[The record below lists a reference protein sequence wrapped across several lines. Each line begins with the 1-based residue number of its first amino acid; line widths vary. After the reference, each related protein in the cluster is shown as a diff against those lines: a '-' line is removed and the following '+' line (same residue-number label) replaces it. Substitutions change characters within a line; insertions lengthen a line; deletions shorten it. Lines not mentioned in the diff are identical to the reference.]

1 MKKFIFLTCMPTP
14 YRTSFY
20 NELYKMGFNFE
31 VFYMIEKEADRSWV
45 VDLTDLKHPFYIDSG
60 FYFMYDRFHIHF
72 NPMLI
77 LKILRSKNAEIIIG
91 AGWNDPDVIL
101 LTTFKRLGLINN
113 IFHFWT
119 EANFLTIGARNDN
132 FIKRSLRKYVY
143 NSTLGSQLISGKM
156 TELTL
161 IKWGIR
167 VNKFIPLPNTI
178 QEEIYIIND
187 EEITQRNKNEIPV
200 FIMPVRLHEKIKG
213 IINFFNAIGVDNIKK
228 GVFLIA
234 GDGPDKAAIESFITA
249 HNVNDNIKLLGHCSE
264 RKLNE
269 LYKSA
274 NVFILP
280 SFTDASPLVLI
291 EALKMNLP
299 VIVSNRCGNHFESV
313 IDSYNGFLFDPSDK
327 KSIKNAFEMIIF
339 KKNEW
344 INMGNNSY
352 MLYCKNFNKKSVI
365 QNFIKKITE

>member
-1 MKKFIFLTCMPTP
+1 MPTP

-20 NELYKMGFNFE
+20 NELFAMGFNFE

-45 VDLTDLKHPFYIDSG
+45 VDLNDLKHPFYVDSG

-72 NPMLI
+72 NPKLI
-77 LKILRSKNAEIIIG
+77 FKILRSKNAEIIIG

-132 FIKRSLRKYVY
+132 FLKRSLRKYVY
-143 NSTLGSQLISGKM
+143 NSTSGSQLSSGKM

-161 IKWGIR
+161 RKWGIR

-178 QEEIYIIND
+178 QEEIFTIKD
-187 EEITQRNKNEIPV
+187 EEILKRNKNEIPV
-200 FIMPVRLHEKIKG
+200 FILPVRLHEKVKG
-213 IINFFNAIGVDNIKK
+213 VINFFNAIGVDNIKK
-228 GVFLIA
+228 GIFLIA
-234 GDGPDKAAIESFITA
+234 GDGPDKAAIESFITV
-249 HNVNDNIKLLGHCSE
+249 HNVNANVKLLGHCSGMQLNIFY
-264 RKLNE
+264 KL
-269 LYKSA
+269 A

-291 EALKMNLP
+291 EALKMKLP
-299 VIVSNRCGNHFESV
+299 VIVSNRCGNHFESI
-313 IDSYNGFLFDPSDK
+313 IDSYNGFLFDPSDSETVK
-327 KSIKNAFEMIIF
+327 IAFEKLF
-339 KKNEW
+339 TKKNEW
-344 INMGNNSY
+344 TNMGNNSY
-352 MLYCKNFNKKSVI
+352 VLYNRNFNKKMVI
-365 QNFIKKITE
+365 KNFIQKITE